1 MARELTPSELEE
13 LFGVYALDA
22 VEGDERIQ
30 VEAFLDRTPA
40 AQVEVAQL
48 QEVAAMLAHSGGA
61 APDGLWERIEESLS
75 AEPPGLMLPVTGP
88 LPAPRDLVSV
98 RHGTARR
105 RGLGVK
111 VALSVAA
118 VSIAA
123 VLVSALVVAD
133 QMSEQQDRL
142 AQVASSVEHDGMRR
156 AAMGAMADPA
166 ARTVKLEATAGPA
179 SATVVSLP
187 SGRGYLMAHDVP
199 RLAKGRTYQLWAMTG
214 EGPSSGLVSAG
225 VLGRAVDI
233 AAFHAPASA
242 HGFVLT
248 DEAEPGAVTAT
259 DEPMLAG
266 VFA

>member
-30 VEAFLDRTPA
+30 VEAFLERTPA

-48 QEVAAMLAHSGGA
+48 QEAAAMLAHSGSA
-61 APDGLWERIEESLS
+61 APDGLWDRIEESLS
-75 AEPPGLMLPVTGP
+75 AEPPGLTLPLPGP
-88 LPAPRDLVSV
+88 RPAPRGEAS
-98 RHGTARR
+98 RPPGRARR
-105 RGLGVK
+105 RGVGVK
-111 VALSVAA
+111 VALGVAA
-118 VSIAA
+118 VSVAA

-133 QMSEQQDRL
+133 QMNEQQDRL

-156 AAMGAMADPA
+156 AAMGAMADPE
-166 ARTVKLEATAGPA
+166 ARTVELEATAGPA

-187 SGRGYLMAHDVP
+187 GGGGYIMAHDVP

-214 EGPSSGLVSAG
+214 DGPSSGLVSAG
-225 VLGRAVDI
+225 VLGRKVDI
-233 AAFHAPASA
+233 AAFHAPTSA

-248 DEAEPGAVTAT
+248 EEAEPGAVTAT
-259 DEPMLAG
+259 DTPMLAG